1 MKQHAGGLVGNKLVF
16 VIVFLTITITGM
28 VTFWLGASSRVDND
42 KRALIQRVDSLLF
55 EAKQIS
61 DSLTAHL
68 TERCSDETVRMLT
81 KQIHR
86 YPHIGGIFLL
96 QDSQVYCS
104 SGMAKPEL
112 SNLTA
117 GENGNR
123 LFLVDETPAFRGEPV
138 LAYVTVRGNNAIV
151 VTISTYWF
159 KSLLADSRLL
169 VNVNGNILSDDKLI
183 STNSIDFQNSAWQQS
198 NMFDYQVMEYPEHTG
213 IASVLNFIFILF
225 LSAAIAVPAAF
236 LFNYTLQRIAMSRYI
251 QLRRGLR
258 KQQFVPYYE
267 PVMNRASGA
276 LYGAEVV
283 MRWKKGNDTSV
294 INEEII
300 SLANKTG
307 MISPLVNFIL
317 RQVEKD
323 ILSLRLRLPRTFY
336 INFRLSE
343 SMIAMPELID
353 SFVEFQKRLPSDVK
367 LTLEFPEVVYRDTT
381 LEFDSVLRRLRVE
394 GIKIKMSSLFLER
407 LNADRNLYLPVDA
420 VRIEKSITG
429 LISDS
434 KEPVASV
441 DDIIRSAVNK
451 NYTIIADGIE
461 NDQQYHYLSLR
472 GVVLQ
477 QGNYWSMPLSSFH
490 LMQYI
495 IQSDKV
501 LLC

>member
-1 MKQHAGGLVGNKLVF
+1 
-16 VIVFLTITITGM
+16 
-28 VTFWLGASSRVDND
+28 
-42 KRALIQRVDSLLF
+42 
-55 EAKQIS
+55 
-61 DSLTAHL
+61 
-68 TERCSDETVRMLT
+68 
-81 KQIHR
+81 
-86 YPHIGGIFLL
+86 
-96 QDSQVYCS
+96 
-104 SGMAKPEL
+104 
-112 SNLTA
+112 
-117 GENGNR
+117 
-123 LFLVDETPAFRGEPV
+123 
-138 LAYVTVRGNNAIV
+138 
-151 VTISTYWF
+151 
-159 KSLLADSRLL
+159 
-169 VNVNGNILSDDKLI
+169 
-183 STNSIDFQNSAWQQS
+183 
-198 NMFDYQVMEYPEHTG
+198 
-213 IASVLNFIFILF
+213 
-225 LSAAIAVPAAF
+225 
-236 LFNYTLQRIAMSRYI
+236 
-251 QLRRGLR
+251 
-258 KQQFVPYYE
+258 
-267 PVMNRASGA
+267 
-276 LYGAEVV
+276 
-283 MRWKKGNDTSV
+283 
-294 INEEII
+294 
-300 SLANKTG
+300 